1 MDYTK
6 TARRELKV
14 EKLGKI
20 LKSGLSLKTISC
32 LVIAFINALCT
43 QAVITHACF
52 GWNSIDHYKW
62 WHYFFFSFIAAFLF
76 FTIADVLAA
85 APRTDSPLTSIKLPD
100 KAKFLLPV
108 VFFLCWLPYLVRY
121 APGLVNYDTVNQI
134 EDFFNGVSAVPFG
147 YVNGQ
152 EEVTVL
158 FNAHH
163 PVFVTLV
170 FGAFIKLGFLL
181 GSPAKGLTIY
191 IVCQMILAAVVL
203 SYVILKTG
211 AMTGNKRPGLKLSLI
226 VFFALCPVI
235 PYYVCIMLKN
245 SLHSILCI
253 LYVFLYL
260 LIALHGHVMNKWEKI
275 AWIAL
280 SLLLALTQNTG
291 VYFVILTGILL
302 AIKSKENRIII
313 ISGIAASALVM
324 LILLPKIIYPAL
336 NIFPGGKQEILGTL
350 FQQTARYVRDYE
362 DEVSEQEIEIIS
374 KVVDYGV
381 LKDGYTFETTDNLK
395 ATYNL
400 HATRKELS
408 DYLKLWVAQGIK
420 HPGAYFRAILP
431 ICGQFFATGYDIG
444 IFDHIPTNEGIFA
457 QISHTRPEAD
467 YVALTEVYQWVK
479 IFPGLG
485 ILFQH
490 ALYCLWIPVYCI
502 YRQLRSGKKSLLFIV
517 PFVVN
522 ALFVVAS
529 PMVYSRYALP
539 LIFTAPLLLYM
550 LLCNEAE

>member
-1 MDYTK
+1 MK
-6 TARRELKV
+6 PKNPGE
-14 EKLGKI
+14 I
-20 LKSGLSLKTISC
+20 LRSKLSLKVIAC

-43 QAVITHACF
+43 QAIVTHACF
-52 GWNSIDHYKW
+52 GWNSFDHYKW
-62 WHYFFFSFIAAFLF
+62 WQYFFFTFIAAFLF

-85 APRTDSPLTSIKLPD
+85 AKQKDSPLAAVKLPG

-108 VFFLCWLPYLVRY
+108 VFFLCWLPYLLRY

-147 YVNGQ
+147 YVTGQ

-170 FGAFIKLGFLL
+170 FGTFIKLGFLL

-203 SYVILKTG
+203 SYVILKTSDI
-211 AMTGNKRPGLKLSLI
+211 TGNRRPALKLSI
-226 VFFALCPVI
+226 IAFFALCPVI

-260 LIALHGHVMNKWEKI
+260 LIALRGHVMNKWEKTS
-275 AWIAL
+275 WIAL

-291 VYFVILTGILL
+291 VYFVIITGIFL
-302 AIKSKENRIII
+302 AIKSKENRIVI
-313 ISGIAASALVM
+313 ISGVVATALVM
-324 LILLPKIIYPAL
+324 MILLPKIIYPAL
-336 NIFPGGKQEILGTL
+336 NIFPGGKQEMLGTL

-362 DEVSEQEIEIIS
+362 DEVSETDIEIIS

-381 LKDGYTFETTDNLK
+381 LKDGYNFDTTDTLK
-395 ATYNL
+395 ATFNL
-400 HATRKELS
+400 HVTRKELS
-408 DYLKLWVAQGIK
+408 DYLKLWAVQGIK
-420 HPGAYFRAILP
+420 HPDAYFRAILP

-457 QISHTRPEAD
+457 QITHTRPEED
-467 YVALTEVYQWVK
+467 YVALTEVYGWVK
-479 IFPGLG
+479 TFPGLN

-502 YRQLRSGKKSLLFIV
+502 YRQLSKRKKSLLFIV
-517 PFVVN
+517 PFAVN

-550 LLCNEAE
+550 MLCNEE